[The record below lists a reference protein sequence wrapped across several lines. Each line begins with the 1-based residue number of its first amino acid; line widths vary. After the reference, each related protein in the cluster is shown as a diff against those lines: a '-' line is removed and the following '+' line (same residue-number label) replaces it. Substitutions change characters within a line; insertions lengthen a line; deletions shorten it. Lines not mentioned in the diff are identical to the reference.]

1 MNMNTAPGFKEILS
15 HAETEYQAMIRQFAV
30 KSAELTT
37 RFFHLFGVEE
47 VIRTLKTLAIQE
59 KWKSLASH
67 HTTLTHSLVDSLN
80 LPSLWT
86 DSGYSTEELEKTDAS
101 ITLCDAMVSQT
112 GSLFINSRTCGGRA
126 LSILPPHH
134 IVLATPE
141 QLLPDLPTAF
151 QHMQDKYKDDYPSMM
166 SLVTGPSRTGDIERI
181 LVLGAHGPRKLTVI
195 LVEKLS

>member
-1 MNMNTAPGFKEILS
+1 MNMNTVPGFKEILPL
-15 HAETEYQAMIRQFAV
+15 AETEYQAMIRQFAV

-37 RFFHLFGVEE
+37 RFFHLFGIEKT
-47 VIRTLKTLAIQE
+47 IRTLKTLTLQE

-67 HTTLTHSLVDSLN
+67 HTNLTHSLVDTLN
-80 LPSLWT
+80 LPALWT
-86 DSGYSTEELEKTDAS
+86 DSGYSTEEMEKVDAS
-101 ITLCDAMVSQT
+101 VTLCDALVAQT

-134 IVLATPE
+134 IVIATPE

-151 QHMQDKYKDDYPSMM
+151 QYMQDKYKDDYPSMM

-195 LVEKLS
+195 LIEKPN